1 VQSPL
6 RWSDNP
12 SWKLDYSN
20 IDRLPAEEVRRRRA
34 EFDRQK
40 EIARTIRVEPAAA

>member
-6 RWSDNP
+6 RWDRDP
-12 SWKLDYSN
+12 AWKLDYSN
-20 IDRLPAEEVRRRRA
+20 IDRLSADEIRRRRA

-40 EIARTIRVEPAAA
+40 EIARTIRDEPAAA